1 QTAASAE
8 AKVGTLRHDPMA
20 MLPFMGYNAG
30 EYLQNWIDMGN
41 KGGDKMPS
49 IFLVNWFRRGED
61 GRFLWPGFGENSRV
75 LKWVIDRIEGR
86 VGAEETVVGYT
97 ARAEDLDLEGLDT
110 PIEDIREALTAPA
123 EQWAGDVEDNAEYL
137 TFLGP
142 KVPTEVHEQFEA
154 LKKRIQAAQA
164 S

>member
-1 QTAASAE
+1 
-8 AKVGTLRHDPMA
+8 M
-20 MLPFMGYNAG
+20 
-30 EYLQNWIDMGN
+30 
-41 KGGDKMPS
+41 
-49 IFLVNWFRRGED
+49 
-61 GRFLWPGFGENSRV
+61 
-75 LKWVIDRIEGR
+75 
-86 VGAEETVVGYT
+86 VGYT